1 MNRFI
6 LKAVVGSMVL
16 AGAQGATAGTDI
28 YFNPLTQSTAVATPN
43 HINELN
49 SPWQTPAGVSYK
61 NLTSLSEVEA
71 DTAQSIVRVQGL
83 GSNASMF
90 DMVSFDP
97 SGKFIFIPH
106 ETQYGAGLTRYNLE
120 QDSAEVLFSGDLDG
134 ANGDWSSDFGAF
146 DPSTWSPNDTL
157 FLGEEWSGEGRI
169 FEVLNPMA
177 DVNDIQYR
185 ELNSIPNVA
194 HEGLR
199 FSLDGSA
206 LYFIDEWNSGSVY
219 KFVPAV
225 KGEYTQGQ
233 TFVLVVD
240 GYDGVAAENWNST
253 SNKDATRTGKATWI
267 PLTDADG
274 NKLTVTD
281 PFLNGPSV
289 DPSDPTARGGRGAAD
304 ELNATPYGRPEDIEV
319 GRLANGNEVIYFNAT
334 SELALY
340 SIEEKGNGK
349 AMVRLMASETATPK
363 NLGYPATTGTVDSP
377 DNLAQDALGN
387 IYIVE
392 DWPNN
397 SNIGG
402 DVWFVRDVD
411 GDGVAESLDHFL
423 SLQVD
428 GAESTGMIFNP
439 SNPTNFVIVVQH
451 PDSTNLDNVPEGFGD
466 ALWSFDISG
475 VVAPPCAA
483 NDDRGRHGKRSEKTC
498 NNSDSES
505 FVKKLI
511 KAAKGG
517 HDKH

>member
-1 MNRFI
+1 MNRFALNAI
-6 LKAVVGSMVL
+6 VGSMAL
-16 AGAQGATAGTDI
+16 AGIQGAIAGTDV

-49 SPWQTPAGVSYK
+49 SPWQAPAGVSYI

-71 DTAQSIVRVQGL
+71 DPNQSIVRVDGL

-106 ETQYGAGLTRYNLE
+106 ETQFGAGLSRYSIE
-120 QDSAEVLFSGDLDG
+120 QDSAEVLFNGDG
-134 ANGDWSSDFGAF
+134 HGDWSSDFGAF
-146 DPSTWSPNDTL
+146 DPSTWSPNNTL
-157 FLGEEWSGEGRI
+157 LLGEEWSGEGRI

-177 DVNDIQYR
+177 DADDIEYR

-199 FSLDGSA
+199 FSLDGGA

-219 KFVPAV
+219 KFVPSV
-225 KGEYTQGQ
+225 KGEYTLGQ

-240 GYDGVAAENWNST
+240 EYAGIASENWNSA
-253 SNKDATRTGKATWI
+253 SNKDAKRTGMATWI

-274 NKLTVTD
+274 KKLTVTD

-289 DPSDPTARGGRGAAD
+289 DPSTSGARGGRGAAD
-304 ELNATPYGRPEDIEV
+304 ELNGTPYGRPEDVEV
-319 GRLANGNEVIYFNAT
+319 GRLANGNEVLYFNAT

-340 SIEEKGNGK
+340 SVEEKGKGK

-387 IYIVE
+387 IYMVE

-439 SNPTNFVIVVQH
+439 ANPAQFVISVQH
-451 PDSTNLDNVPEGFGD
+451 PDSTDLSKVPNGFGD
-466 ALWSFDISG
+466 ALWLFDVSG
-475 VVAPPCAA
+475 VVAPPCADG
-483 NDDRGRHGKRSEKTC
+483 DDHGGRGKRAVKTC
-498 NNSDSES
+498 SNSNDAN
-505 FVKKLI
+505 FVNKLQ
-511 KAAKGG
+511 KAAMKGYDR
-517 HDKH
+517 H